1 MDVLGTHSYDT
12 LVELRRQDY
21 HERKLKK
28 WWGTFYC
35 GDQALIRQL
44 IGDATT
50 LLHTTLDWNLLKVI
64 ISY

>member
-12 LVELRRQDY
+12 LVELKKEDY

-28 WWGTFYC
+28 WQGTFSC
-35 GDQALIRQL
+35 GDQALIRQF
-44 IGDATT
+44 IGDATA

-64 ISY
+64 ISC